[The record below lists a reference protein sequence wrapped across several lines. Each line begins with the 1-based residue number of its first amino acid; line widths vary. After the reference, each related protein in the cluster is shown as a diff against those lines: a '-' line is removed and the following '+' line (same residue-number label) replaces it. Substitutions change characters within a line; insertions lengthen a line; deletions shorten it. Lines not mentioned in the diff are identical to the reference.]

1 MLRTHTCGELRQSH
15 IDATITLTGWVHRR
29 RDHGGIIFIDV
40 RDRYGLTQVVFDPE
54 ANPAAHSVGETIRS
68 EFVLKITGTVRD
80 RLDGME
86 NENMAT
92 GKIEVL
98 VTAVEIL
105 NESKTPP
112 FEIDQDKDVREDLR
126 LEYRYLDL
134 RKQRMTKNLI
144 LRAQM
149 THTLR
154 EYFYQHDFL
163 EIETPIMIKGTP
175 EGSREYLVPSRLHHG
190 NFYVLPQSPQ
200 QLKQL
205 LMVAGVDK
213 YFQIP
218 RCFRDE
224 DQRGDRQPEF
234 TQAEIEMS
242 FVEQEDI
249 LNVIEAAIIEL
260 TKKHAPEKQFPSSF
274 PRITWREAMEQY
286 GSDKPDIR
294 FEMQFAEVS
303 SAAKTSGF
311 GIFEKV
317 AHVFALPAPKKYGEL
332 TRKDIDE
339 LTELARR
346 NGAGGLA
353 WLRVGEDSGP
363 VAKNSTAEF
372 LQAVIDATKT
382 QNGDLIF
389 FGAGDFAQATEPLGQ
404 VRLALGEKFGLRDP
418 QQFAYLWV
426 TDFPMFEK
434 GDDGSV
440 GAVHHPFTRPHP
452 DDVAKLDTDPF
463 DCRSVA
469 YDVVLN
475 GVELGGGSMRIHE
488 RDLQAKI
495 FDILKI
501 SKEDAERRFGHLLK
515 AFEYG
520 APPHGGLAIGLD
532 RLVMLFAE
540 EPNIRE
546 VIAFPKNQS
555 AQDLMLGSP
564 SPMPQEQLTELGIAI
579 VEEAAE

>member
-1 MLRTHTCGELRQSH
+1 MLRTHTCGQLRQDQ
-15 IDATITLTGWVHRR
+15 IGTEVTLCGWVHRR
-29 RDHGGIIFIDV
+29 RDHGGIIFIDL

-54 ANPAAHSVGETIRS
+54 ANPAAHAIGETVRS
-68 EFVLKITGTVRD
+68 EFVLKVTGTVRD
-80 RLDGME
+80 RLEGME

-98 VTAVEIL
+98 VTAVAIL

-134 RKQRMTKNLI
+134 RKERMTKNLI

-149 THTLR
+149 TQTLR
-154 EYFYQHDFL
+154 DYFYRNEFL
-163 EIETPIMIKGTP
+163 EIETPIMVKGTP

-205 LMVAGVDK
+205 LMVSGVDK

-249 LNVIEAAIIEL
+249 LNVIESAIIEL
-260 TKKHAPEKQFPSSF
+260 TKKHAPEKQFPTTF
-274 PRITWREAMEQY
+274 PRITWREAMANY

-294 FEMQFAEVS
+294 FEMKFAEVS

-317 AHVFALPAPKKYGEL
+317 EHAFALPVPKQYGEL
-332 TRKDIDE
+332 TRKDIDD

-346 NGAGGLA
+346 YGAGGLA

-372 LQAVIDATKT
+372 LQAVVEATGT

-389 FGAGDFAQATEPLGQ
+389 FGAGDFVQATEPLGQ
-404 VRLALGEKFGLRDP
+404 VRLALGDKFGLRDP

-452 DDVAKLDTDPF
+452 DDEAKLDTDPF
-463 DCRSVA
+463 GCRSVA

-532 RLVMLFAE
+532 RLVMLFAA

-564 SPMPQEQLTELGIAI
+564 SPMPTEQLEELGIKI
-579 VEEAAE
+579 IETEAE